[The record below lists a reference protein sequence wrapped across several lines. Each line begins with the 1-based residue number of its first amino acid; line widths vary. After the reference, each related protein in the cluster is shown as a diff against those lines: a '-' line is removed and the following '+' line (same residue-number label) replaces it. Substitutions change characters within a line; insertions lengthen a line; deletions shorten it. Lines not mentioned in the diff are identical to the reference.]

1 MSEALNQCND
11 EKQIF
16 IINLHFTMTFISFS
30 TQPYGLVAVHLYI
43 SVAYLVILGNVSA
56 SPFTPI
62 STKKKII
69 INKIKITMNGYT
81 FRGSNLSIFI
91 FASLLNGTYL

>member
-62 STKKKII
+62 SAKK
-69 INKIKITMNGYT
+69 NTMNGYT
-81 FRGSNLSIFI
+81 FRGSNLTIFI
-91 FASLLNGTYL
+91 FASYLNGTYL